1 MADEE
6 SGIEDDLTR
15 EENSFFLHTLQAA
28 ALEADVEGNLV
39 SHIRGRRSAWTA
51 DTLGE
56 LLGLSPK
63 SLYKMAN
70 EGRIPS
76 YRIGGAVRFDPQI
89 TADWLESKSTT
100 NPS

>member
-1 MADEE
+1 MDEE
-6 SGIEDDLTR
+6 NDVFIGDI
-15 EENSFFLHTLQAA
+15 FAA

-51 DTLGE
+51 DTLAE
-56 LLGLSPK
+56 LLGMSAK
-63 SLYKMAN
+63 SIYKMAN

-89 TADWLESKSTT
+89 TADWLETKSTT